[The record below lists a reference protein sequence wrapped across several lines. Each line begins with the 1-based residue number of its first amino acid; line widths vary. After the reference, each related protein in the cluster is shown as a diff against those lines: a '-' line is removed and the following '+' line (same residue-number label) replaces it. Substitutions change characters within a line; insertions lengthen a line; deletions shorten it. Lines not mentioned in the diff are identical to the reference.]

1 MSRDFQATFNLQN
14 DYEAGN
20 PVRDAGLEEDRAVF
34 SNGQRLEAQ
43 DSGKLAWLRPSKGAQ
58 YEVREGNFGEIH
70 STLL

>member
-1 MSRDFQATFNLQN
+1 MSRDFQATLNLQS

-43 DSGKLAWLRPSKGAQ
+43 DSGKLARLRPGKGDWF
-58 YEVREGNFGEIH
+58 EVREGNFGEIQ
-70 STLL
+70 STLF

>member
-1 MSRDFQATFNLQN
+1 MSRDFRATLNLQS

-43 DSGKLAWLRPSKGAQ
+43 DSGKLARLRPGKGDWF
-58 YEVREGNFGEIH
+58 EVREGNFGEIQ
-70 STLL
+70 STLF